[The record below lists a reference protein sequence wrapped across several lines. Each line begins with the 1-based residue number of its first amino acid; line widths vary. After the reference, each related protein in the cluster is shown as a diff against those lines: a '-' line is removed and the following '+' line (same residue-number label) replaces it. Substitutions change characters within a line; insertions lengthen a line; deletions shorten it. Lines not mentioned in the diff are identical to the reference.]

1 MKTLTLLFMG
11 IVLLASCS
19 EKKQETEKSI
29 EEQQADT
36 RDELYNQVMAVH
48 DEVMPRMD
56 DIYRLKTKLQEELQ
70 DLLAN
75 KSDSNAENIKSLTDK
90 INSLENASKE
100 MMVWMRQ
107 FDVQPDSLGHEVIM
121 QGLNEEMKK
130 IEKVKRD
137 MLDAIQSA
145 KE

>member
-29 EEQQADT
+29 EEQHADT
-36 RDELYNQVMAVH
+36 RDELHNQIMAVH

>member
-1 MKTLTLLFMG
+1 MKTLTILFMG

-19 EKKQETEKSI
+19 DKKQETEKSI
-29 EEQQADT
+29 EEQHADS
-36 RDELYNQVMAVH
+36 REELYNQVMAVH
-48 DEVMPRMD
+48 DEVMPKMD
-56 DIYRLKTKLQEELQ
+56 EIYRLKTKLQEELQ
-70 DLLAN
+70 DLLQN
-75 KSDSNAENIKSLTDK
+75 KSEANAEQIKSLTDK

-121 QGLNEEMKK
+121 EGLNEEMKK

>member
-1 MKTLTLLFMG
+1 MKTLTILFMG

-29 EEQQADT
+29 EEQHADS
-36 RDELYNQVMAVH
+36 REELYNQVMAVH
-48 DEVMPRMD
+48 DEVMPKMD
-56 DIYRLKTKLQEELQ
+56 EIYRLKTKLQEELQ
-70 DLLAN
+70 DLLQN
-75 KSDSNAENIKSLTDK
+75 KSEANAEQIKSLTDK

-121 QGLNEEMKK
+121 EGLNEEMKK

>member
-11 IVLLASCS
+11 IVLLASCL
-19 EKKQETEKSI
+19 EKKQETKKSI
-29 EEQQADT
+29 EEQQADL
-36 RDELYNQVMAVH
+36 REELYNQVMAVH

-56 DIYRLKTKLQEELQ
+56 EIYRLKTKLQEELQ

-121 QGLNEEMKK
+121 QGLN
-130 IEKVKRD
+130 
-137 MLDAIQSA
+137 
-145 KE
+145 